1 MPSRRRALIAAITA
15 AVGGALSLPALTTA
29 AHHRDDH
36 QRGRPTRPPRATD
49 TATPEAT
56 ATATPTTEPTWT
68 PTSTGTSTPTGTPTS
83 GGGSSTSTPTN
94 TATPTPTSA
103 WTATST
109 PTATTTNTATTTAA
123 TATPTPPPS
132 GNPQALQDYL
142 DGLASKPPA
151 GIYRGSFLARRAMD
165 LDLAGIEVRGSDVV
179 TDWSLV
185 GGLWTSTRPFVFA
198 PGPVMANDSWAS
210 TRREYVYADDVPLRI
225 VQSSPQ
231 GMQFVPLPDG
241 RLQLG
246 SGFSPTGKRMEVTT
260 RPTWLTIH
268 SPGVRLHGGRFLH
281 ANGTDAA
288 LLADGWITD
297 WYLGGAELAHGHY
310 SLARLWGGTLE
321 DCWLHD
327 GARMNCHGWGT
338 LRRCLVERANVRGAD
353 RWWEAGGW
361 KAGFPSNT
369 LIEDCTFRHVA
380 GTAVWFDIE
389 GRDNLVRRCRFEHCT
404 DFAASYEISA
414 RGTFEDCVFLGC
426 GWLLPG
432 ANHHN
437 GGVLLSVAQAS
448 TVRRCVMAWGSGGVT
463 QYLDDRASQY
473 PHGGNAFADNTV
485 IVEAGLPAIEVW
497 GAQDG
502 LVVTNHRYSQGATG
516 VPAAWGTPLSAAEQA
531 AVLAQ
536 HNLPASPPPRWT
548 GTA

>member
-1 MPSRRRALIAAITA
+1 MPTRRRALIATITA
-15 AVGGALSLPALTTA
+15 TLGGALGLSTLAEA
-29 AHHRDDH
+29 ATHKAGHAETPG
-36 QRGRPTRPPRATD
+36 RGRPPTR
-49 TATPEAT
+49 TPTGTPAAT
-56 ATATPTTEPTWT
+56 ATSTSTTEPTWT
-68 PTSTGTSTPTGTPTS
+68 PTSTPGPNTPTLTHTPTASLTPTATSSSTPTLTPPETPTPA
-83 GGGSSTSTPTN
+83 T
-94 TATPTPTSA
+94 TPTPTSP
-103 WTATST
+103 TSTST
-109 PTATTTNTATTTAA
+109 PTAT
-123 TATPTPPPS
+123 PS
-132 GNPQALQDYL
+132 PDGNPQALQDYL

-151 GIYRGSFLARRAMD
+151 GIYRGSFMARRAMD
-165 LDLAGIEVRGSDVV
+165 LDLTGLEVRGSDVV
-179 TDWSLV
+179 TGWSLV

-198 PGPVMANDSWAS
+198 PGPNMASDSWAS

-225 VQSSPQ
+225 VQSNPQ
-231 GMQFVPLPDG
+231 GMQFAPLPDG

-246 SGFSPTGKRMEVTT
+246 SGFSPTGRRMEVAT

-268 SPGVRLHGGRFLH
+268 SPGVRLHGGRWLH

-297 WYLGGAELAHGHY
+297 WYLAGAELAHGHY

-338 LRRCLVERANVRGAD
+338 LRRCLIERANTRGAD
-353 RWWEAGGW
+353 PWWEAGGW

-404 DFAASYEISA
+404 DFAASYEISV

-437 GGVLLSVAQAS
+437 GGALLSVAQAS

-463 QYLDDRASQY
+463 QYLDSRSTQY

-497 GAQDG
+497 GGLDG
-502 LVVTNHRYSQGATG
+502 LTVTNHRYSQGATG
-516 VPAAWGTPLSAAEQA
+516 VQAAWGTPLSAAEQA
-531 AVLAQ
+531 AILAQ
-536 HNLPASPPPRWT
+536 HNMPASPPPRWT
-548 GTA
+548 GFA